1 MVASISNWD
10 ERTKLVNLTT
20 RLRGQAY
27 AFYKS
32 CSVQQRGNYTTL
44 VAELTKR
51 FTPVRLK
58 AVQSGLFHERKQKVP
73 SESVDTYA
81 QGLRRLFY
89 LAYPQAQQG
98 TQDAEDMGRSVLCC
112 QFVTGLRQ
120 EIKLKLAGV
129 EGTFDQLLARARL
142 EEAKLR
148 DLADHMPK
156 AFPKKPSFPLK
167 GAGVE
172 RSRTSN
178 ASEQPRKTGL
188 RCFNCHGTG
197 HFAKNCPLRGQVAPE
212 ESRGRSAVRNTQQ
225 KSATMKN
232 IVVNSEQEE
241 KAEAKNKHERVMEL
255 RHALQEAELE
265 ESLSQVAATMH
276 VLTGKDRDGLSLGP
290 TPTVEMSFEG
300 VPTRALLDTGSPV
313 TIVSLSFVL

>member
-1 MVASISNWD
+1 M
-10 ERTKLVNLTT
+10 
-20 RLRGQAY
+20 
-27 AFYKS
+27 
-32 CSVQQRGNYTTL
+32 
-44 VAELTKR
+44 
-51 FTPVRLK
+51 
-58 AVQSGLFHERKQKVP
+58 
-73 SESVDTYA
+73 DTYA
-81 QGLRRLFY
+81 QDLRRLFY

-120 EIKLKLAGV
+120 EIKLKLARV
-129 EGTFDQLLARARL
+129 EGTFDQILARARL

-156 AFPKKPSFPLK
+156 VFPKKPSFPLK

-197 HFAKNCPLRGQVAPE
+197 HFVKNCPLRGQVAPE

-225 KSATMKN
+225 KSAIIKKKP
-232 IVVNSEQEE
+232 VVNSEQEE
-241 KAEAKNKHERVMEL
+241 KTEPRNKHERVMEL
-255 RHALQEAELE
+255 RCALQEAELE
-265 ESLSQVAATMH
+265 ESLSQVSATMH
-276 VLTGKDRDGLSLGP
+276 VLTRKDRDGSSLEP
-290 TPTVEMSFEG
+290 TPIVEVLFEG
-300 VPTRALLDTGSPV
+300 VPTHALLDTGSPV
-313 TIVSLSFVL
+313 TIVSLSFVLQALAKKGEPDSNRVGAGGQGAAESSKAHTTELRRR